1 MSTPPP
7 PIRLVLF
14 DLDGTLAD
22 TAPDLAAIANKQ
34 RTARGLEPLPL
45 DELRPLASH
54 GARGLIGRALGI
66 APPSTEYDALK
77 DEFYRWYDDALCVHT
92 ELFPGVPMLLD
103 ELERRGVPWG
113 IVTNKIHRFTDPL
126 VQALGLAQRAAVVV
140 CGDTTPHA
148 KPHPAPLHHAMQ
160 ACGVHAAA
168 SVYVGDDKRDIE
180 AGRAAGT
187 RTVVASYGYL
197 GHGADTSLWR
207 ADHAIETPP
216 DLLVWLD
223 SFGRA

>member
-1 MSTPPP
+1 MSNQ

-34 RTARGLEPLPL
+34 RVARGLEPLPL

-66 APPSTEYDALK
+66 APPAAEYNALK
-77 DEFYRWYDDALCVHT
+77 DQFYAWYDEALCVHT
-92 ELFPGVPMLLD
+92 QLFPGAQATLD
-103 ELERRGVPWG
+103 DLERRGIKWG
-113 IVTNKIHRFTDPL
+113 IVTNKIRRFTDPL
-126 VQALGLAQRAAVVV
+126 VKALGLAQRASVVV
-140 CGDTTPHA
+140 SGATTPHA
-148 KPHPAPLHHAMQ
+148 KPHPEPLHHAMRE
-160 ACGVHAAA
+160 CGVTASF
-168 SVYVGDDKRDIE
+168 SVYVGDDRRDVE

-197 GHGADTSLWR
+197 GNDADTTLWR
-207 ADHAIETPP
+207 ADHAIDTPP
-216 DLLVWLD
+216 ELLAWID
-223 SFGRA
+223 SFERR

>member
-1 MSTPPP
+1 VSKQ

-34 RTARGLEPLPL
+34 RAARGLAPLPL

-66 APPSTEYDALK
+66 APPSAEYEALK
-77 DEFYRWYDDALCVHT
+77 DEFYAWYDQALCVHSQ
-92 ELFPGVPMLLD
+92 LFAGMDTTLA
-103 ELERRGVPWG
+103 ELERRRILWG
-113 IVTNKIHRFTDPL
+113 IVTNKIRRFTDPL
-126 VQALGLAQRAAVVV
+126 VQALGLAQRAACVVS
-140 CGDTTPHA
+140 GDTTPHA
-148 KPHPAPLHHAMQ
+148 KPHPEPLHHAMR
-160 ACGVHAAA
+160 ACGIDATF
-168 SVYVGDDKRDIE
+168 SVYVGDDRRDIE

-197 GHGADTSLWR
+197 GQGADTSIWR
-207 ADHAIETPP
+207 ADHTIDTPP
-216 DLLVWLD
+216 DLLAWID
-223 SFGRA
+223 SFE